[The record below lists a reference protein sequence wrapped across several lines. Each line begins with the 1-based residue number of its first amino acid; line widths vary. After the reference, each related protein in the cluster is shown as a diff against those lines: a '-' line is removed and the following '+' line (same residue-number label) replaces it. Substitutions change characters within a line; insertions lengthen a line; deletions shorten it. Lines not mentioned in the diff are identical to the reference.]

1 MKLLFVILI
10 AISTELSS
18 GELDGKGLVC
28 KIYGDTIGYFFD
40 SDRAFEFKPIGG
52 DEVLEI
58 RKKDVG
64 KYYTNENSIFINEIK
79 INRKN
84 LQFQKYSSFRGDC
97 EVFENF
103 DLFKKGFDLD
113 KLIKDNKI

>member
-40 SDRAFEFKPIGG
+40 SDRAFEFKPILQLSIN
-52 DEVLEI
+52 DAFVYFI
-58 RKKDVG
+58 RCSKLAFRSFIFSPLTKK
-64 KYYTNENSIFINEIK
+64 
-79 INRKN
+79 
-84 LQFQKYSSFRGDC
+84 
-97 EVFENF
+97 
-103 DLFKKGFDLD
+103 
-113 KLIKDNKI
+113 